1 MEGGAITIGSTD
13 VPGNVEH
20 NVRGQSFQEEF
31 YKQSDILMVNWLLSN
46 DKTDVECSCGKKFK
60 VMNLFGEKL
69 PISAE
74 VAKRYLDDKDDDG
87 QLIIYGKMIILLSE
101 CSWNGDKLNYK

>member
-1 MEGGAITIGSTD
+1 MEGGKIDLTTTN

-46 DKTDVECSCGKKFK
+46 DKTVIK
-60 VMNLFGEKL
+60 
-69 PISAE
+69 
-74 VAKRYLDDKDDDG
+74 YDG
-87 QLIIYGKMIILLSE
+87 SG
-101 CSWNGDKLNYK
+101 

>member
-46 DKTDVECSCGKKFK
+46 DKTVIE
-60 VMNLFGEKL
+60 
-69 PISAE
+69 
-74 VAKRYLDDKDDDG
+74 YDG
-87 QLIIYGKMIILLSE
+87 G
-101 CSWNGDKLNYK
+101 G